1 MIVACSTLCFGSM
14 TLDNALRR
22 MRELHF
28 AKVDLAI
35 HAVGPHLTPAEV
47 CGELQRVMQKLKT
60 SAITFAAF
68 HIETDPFDGPEVRDQ
83 LKAISRLARLMAV
96 PILTVPAATIETELT
111 EEVARLNDWNKI
123 VMADGL
129 ILTVETRQGTHAS
142 TVEGCL
148 NLCKAVPGL
157 ALTFDP
163 SHFMNL
169 PETATD
175 SLYPHIRHV
184 RLRDSGKKPHE
195 FQMRVGQGEIEYSRI
210 YGLLER
216 QKYERAMTVD
226 MRDVPDSA
234 FPVEPE
240 VRKLKFLLE
249 SMQ

>member
-1 MIVACSTLCFGSM
+1 MFVACSSLCFGRLS
-14 TLDNALRR
+14 LDDALQR

-28 AKVDLAI
+28 AKVDLAF
-35 HAVGPHLTPAEV
+35 HAVGPHITPAEV
-47 CGELQRVMQKLKT
+47 CADLQRVMLKLKASNT
-60 SAITFAAF
+60 TFAAF
-68 HIETDPFDGPEVRDQ
+68 HVETEPFDGPEVREQ
-83 LKAISRLARLMAV
+83 LKAISRLARLLAV
-96 PILTVPAATIETELT
+96 PIITIPTAAVESDLAT
-111 EEVARLNDWNKI
+111 EVARLTDWNKM

-129 ILTVETRQGTHAS
+129 ILTVETKQGTHAG

-163 SHFMNL
+163 SHFMSL

-175 SLYPHIRHV
+175 PLYPHIRHV

-216 QKYERAMTVD
+216 QKYERALTVD
-226 MRDVPDSA
+226 VRDVADSA